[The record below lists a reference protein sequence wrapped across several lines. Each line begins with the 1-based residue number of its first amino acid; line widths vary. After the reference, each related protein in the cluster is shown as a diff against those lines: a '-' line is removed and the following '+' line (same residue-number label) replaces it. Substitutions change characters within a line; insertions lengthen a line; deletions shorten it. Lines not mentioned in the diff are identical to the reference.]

1 MIVDSAQ
8 GLLCPDGAFHLDP
21 LLPVERAVLTHAHG
35 DHARPGSGAYLCT
48 PETAALLRR
57 RLEGARVEPLPYGER
72 RRIGDVTV
80 SLHPAGHMLG
90 SAQVRIEGRTG
101 VWVVSG
107 DYKREA
113 DPTCA
118 PFEPLSCDLFVT
130 EATYALP
137 LFRWDDPAAVAAEIV
152 AWWQGNPEK
161 TSVLFCYALGKAQR
175 LLAEIARITDRPVWV
190 HGMVEPFTQVYRECG
205 VRLAGTRHVADE
217 RGLAGE
223 LVLAPITARG
233 TPWMKRFRSFEQAF
247 ASGLLRIRGT
257 RRRRGFDRGFVLSDH
272 ADWPGLLRTIRET
285 GAQRVHAMHGH
296 REALVRYLRESMG
309 IDAAPIGT
317 ARPADPEGD

>member
-1 MIVDSAQ
+1 VIVDSEQ
-8 GLLCPDGAFHLDP
+8 GLFCPDGRFHLDP
-21 LLPVERAVLTHAHG
+21 VLPVERAVLTHAHG
-35 DHARPGSGAYLCT
+35 DHARVGSTTYLCT

-57 RLEGARVEPLPYGER
+57 RLAGAQVEPLPYGER

-90 SAQVRIEGRTG
+90 SAQVRLEGRDG
-101 VWVVSG
+101 VWVLSG

-118 PFEPLSCDLFVT
+118 PFEPLRCDVFVS

-137 LFRWDDPAAVAAEIV
+137 LFRWDDPSAVARDIA
-152 AWWQGNPEK
+152 AWWDANRRK
-161 TSVLFCYALGKAQR
+161 TSILFCYALGKAQR
-175 LLAEIARITDRPVWV
+175 LLAEIVRLTDRPVWV
-190 HGMVEPFTQVYRECG
+190 HGMVEPFAEVYREQG
-205 VRLAGTRHVADE
+205 VRLAQTRHVGDE

-233 TPWMKRFRSFEQAF
+233 TPWMKRFRSFEQGF
-247 ASGLLRIRGT
+247 TSGILRIRGT

-285 GAQRVHAMHGH
+285 GAQRVYAMHGH
-296 REALVRYLRESMG
+296 REALVRYLRESSG
-309 IDAAPIGT
+309 IDAAPLGT
-317 ARPADPEGD
+317 LQPLDPEGD